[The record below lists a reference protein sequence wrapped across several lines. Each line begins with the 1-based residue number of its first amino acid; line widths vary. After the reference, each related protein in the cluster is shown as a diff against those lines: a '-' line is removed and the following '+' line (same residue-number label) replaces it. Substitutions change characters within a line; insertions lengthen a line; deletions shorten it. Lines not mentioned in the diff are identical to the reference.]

1 MYINEIVWQHFVET
15 NAFENQSSKVWK
27 VVTLESI
34 SSFFNN
40 IQHNK
45 ILDEKQKNSVH
56 DFVLVVVKGLFFLS
70 KIDNICMKRFD
81 LWKDSQLMFPSCKT
95 LIDEV
100 LLCMMKCTFQ
110 KFVLFYVNVT
120 IFITTTFDLWMNKDT
135 FYTFGFLI

>member
-1 MYINEIVWQHFVET
+1 M
-15 NAFENQSSKVWK
+15 
-27 VVTLESI
+27 VTLESI

-81 LWKDSQLMFPSCKT
+81 LQKDSQLMFPSCKT

-100 LLCMMKCTFQ
+100 LLCMMKRTFQ
-110 KFVLFYVNVT
+110 KFVFFYVNVP
-120 IFITTTFDLWMNKDT
+120 IFIITTFDLWMNKDT
-135 FYTFGFLI
+135 FYTFGFLIFF